1 LTAKKDTDGKHLP
14 SVSFFGVS
22 PTNASPFF
30 IPSSTKLCKIAI
42 FGQSEVAKK
51 RFNVVYVGFQ

>member
-1 LTAKKDTDGKHLP
+1 MA
-14 SVSFFGVS
+14 SVRHPYLFFGVS
-22 PTNASPFF
+22 PTNASAFF
-30 IPSSTKLCKIAI
+30 IPSSRKLCKIAI